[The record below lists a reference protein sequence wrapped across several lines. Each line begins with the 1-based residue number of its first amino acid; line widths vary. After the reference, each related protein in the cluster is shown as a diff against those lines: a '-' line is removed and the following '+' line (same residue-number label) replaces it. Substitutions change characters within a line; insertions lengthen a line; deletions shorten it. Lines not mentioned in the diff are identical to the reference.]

1 MNLQNFKRLVKTI
14 IKEEMEKSGDDN
26 DPISVG
32 KNNAKSEYDWAK
44 DALAHGFTEKEL
56 KKMSSKKIEE
66 LIDYIDSCNKT
77 T

>member
-14 IKEEMEKSGDDN
+14 IKEEMGKSEDDN

-32 KNNAKSEYDWAK
+32 KNNAKSKRDWRE
-44 DALAHGFTEKEL
+44 DALAQGYTKKEL